1 MAEFELHN
9 AGNSEAQQKEAL
21 SRIFAPAGTLAA
33 PGVLDGLVV
42 AQNATPDGNVL
53 IAAGSCVLH
62 PTMTAGCSLLMND
75 TTKTLNIFT
84 ANPVGGLPRNDIVVF
99 DSLTAAIIPIIG
111 TPNATP
117 SDPTVPNTA
126 LALAR
131 LRHSA
136 SAPTIPTAKID
147 SLIVATTLRGVPA
160 ATAPVTGATMGTPT
174 TTASAGTAGPTTE
187 TRDAVLGNYTFT
199 AAAGRRYWAI
209 MLGLIVSG
217 AAGDLARTTIRNGGV
232 STPTNTSTLI
242 AKSQVYIPVS
252 GGPGQT
258 SLAMG
263 ATFVPGAGV
272 VTLSAFTQCGGGTG
286 PDTPVGTREL
296 FAVDM
301 GPA

>member
-21 SRIFAPAGTLAA
+21 SRLFTLAGTLAA

-42 AQNATPDGNVL
+42 TQNATPDGNVL
-53 IAAGSCVLH
+53 IGAGSCVLH

-99 DSLTAAIIPIIG
+99 DSLTGAIIPIIG

-131 LRHSA
+131 LRHAA

-147 SLIVATTLRGVPA
+147 NLIVATTLRGVPA
-160 ATAPVTGATMGTPT
+160 ATAPVTGANMGTPASTGTSAAT
-174 TTASAGTAGPTTE
+174 TTSTEVRDTT
-187 TRDAVLGNYTFT
+187 LGNYVFT
-199 AAAGRRYWAI
+199 AFAGRRYRAC
-209 MLGLIVSG
+209 LDGATVALG
-217 AAGDLARTTIRNGGV
+217 AAADIALVRIRNGGA
-232 STPTNTSTLI
+232 STPTNASTLI
-242 AKSQVYIPVS
+242 SQ
-252 GGPGQT
+252 GTTAPGETAT
-258 SLAMG
+258 SIALPMG
-263 ATFVPGAGV
+263 NTFVPGAGT
-272 VTLSAFTQCGGGTG
+272 VTLAAFYMRVSGTG
-286 PDTPVGTREL
+286 NVVLAGQREL
-296 FAVDM
+296 YAVDL